1 MSFAYSSFES
11 VNIKIRIQRIK
22 GKRRKKYV
30 GHFLLTHKKIHIK
43 LFLHISMQ
51 KNTYSAAFYAVYY
64 IGFSNA
70 KKNTFLKC
78 FFFCNYLKLL
88 LI

>member
-51 KNTYSAAFYAVYY
+51 KNTYSATFYAVYY

-70 KKNTFLKC
+70 K
-78 FFFCNYLKLL
+78 
-88 LI
+88 